1 MFLTFSTSHV
11 HIYILAWEQRAD
23 LPVRFQGWCCSGL
36 SHAILGR
43 CTKVP
48 VSARGFRKQ
57 LQRRDLLPESAVSG
71 RLLQGLSPSSLM
83 ALTLAVI
90 HLVTAMGRCHGVV
103 WPCWQVGS
111 DAIVRSPP
119 PPSSHLQATRQMLF
133 PAWAKN
139 NLHVAYHYLLLCW
152 GGAVCALCTLYSY
165 ISEGFW
171 DLCNFHLPCLHSVI
185 MVDMSSACS

>member
-11 HIYILAWEQRAD
+11 HIHILAWEQWAD
-23 LPVRFQGWCCSGL
+23 LPVRFQGWCCSGV
-36 SHAILGR
+36 SRAILGR

-83 ALTLAVI
+83 ALMLAVI
-90 HLVTAMGRCHGVV
+90 HLVTALGRCHGVV

-119 PPSSHLQATRQMLF
+119 SSHLQATRQMLLF

-152 GGAVCALCTLYSY
+152 GGADCSLHIILLYQWG
-165 ISEGFW
+165 ILG
-171 DLCNFHLPCLHSVI
+171 PV
-185 MVDMSSACS
+185 